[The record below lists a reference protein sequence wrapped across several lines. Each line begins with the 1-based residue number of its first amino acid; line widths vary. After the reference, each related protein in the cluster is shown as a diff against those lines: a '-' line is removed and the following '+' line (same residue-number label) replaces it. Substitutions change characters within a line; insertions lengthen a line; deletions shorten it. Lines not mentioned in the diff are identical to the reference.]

1 MTTMSRRRPQIA
13 DRLVRLLAKIVV
25 AAIVV
30 FGILPA
36 VMVVLSSFSGEQ
48 FLEFP
53 PRKWGFTQYST
64 LFHTS
69 SWFHGVATSF
79 ELAIPVGIL
88 TVAIALPA
96 VFAITSPHLSRIG
109 HLLEVV
115 SLGPLL
121 IPVSAYV
128 VALYLAFL
136 RLHLVGSFIGL
147 IFAQSLGAVP
157 IAILVLASALR
168 RIPRNLE
175 LASMSLGA
183 SRLRAAVGVTGR
195 QLVPAIA
202 ASFIVAFL
210 FSFDD
215 AIFVTFLGGP
225 SVNPLAREIFDS
237 LRVGVDPVVTAIS
250 TLLMAFTATLITVGA
265 VLRRRTS

>member
-1 MTTMSRRRPQIA
+1 MTPRLHPG
-13 DRLVRLLAKIVV
+13 DRFVRFLVKIVV
-25 AAIVV
+25 AAIAV

-36 VMVVLSSFSGEQ
+36 AVVVVSSFSGEK

-53 PRKWGFTQYST
+53 PGQWGLTQYST
-64 LFHTS
+64 LFHTAL
-69 SWFHGVATSF
+69 WADAVVTSF

-96 VFAITSPHLSRIG
+96 AFAVTSRHLPRVG
-109 HLLEVV
+109 QFLQMV

-121 IPVSAYV
+121 IPITAYV

-136 RLHLVGSFIGL
+136 RLHLVGSFTGL
-147 IFAQSLGAVP
+147 VFAQSLGAVP
-157 IAILVLASALR
+157 VAILVMASALR
-168 RIPRNLE
+168 RIPRSLE
-175 LASMSLGA
+175 LAAMSLGA
-183 SRLRAAVGVTGR
+183 SRLRAVIGVTGR
-195 QLVPAIA
+195 QLAPAIA

-215 AIFVTFLGGP
+215 AIFVTFLGGS
-225 SVNPLAREIFDS
+225 SVNPLARQIFSS

-250 TLLMAFTATLITVGA
+250 TLLMAFTATLITLSA
-265 VLRRRTS
+265 VLRRHTS